1 MTDAVTSKREMEAE
15 RLAPYFAVQL
25 DFARRMAAGR
35 GIALGE
41 AASGY
46 TNLRRRFGLPEEDP
60 ASAAPWA
67 AYLARL
73 DVADPAAQAAWTR
86 EVFLRSPEERLPPGQ
101 TGFGC
106 FSCEPPDAQGGVRL
120 HFTNRELDGDVG
132 PLDRR
137 RMPARDDELA
147 AMFAFVRRSYP
158 RATRVLGG
166 SWLYNLEAYRRL
178 FPPAYGA
185 SRRLRP
191 APVNLTGTSSWGQ
204 LLDRRGG
211 LKRDRA
217 LRFADNLRRL
227 DVEAPWRVFPL
238 PCLVAEAPVGLFY
251 EHYGVAP

>member
-1 MTDAVTSKREMEAE
+1 VPAGEREREAE

-25 DFARRMAAGR
+25 DFARRLAAGQ

-41 AASGY
+41 AVSRY

-67 AYLARL
+67 AYLEGL
-73 DVADPAAQAAWTR
+73 DAADPAAQAAWTR
-86 EVFLRSPEERLPPGQ
+86 EAFLRSSEERLPAEQ

-106 FSCEPPDAQGGVRL
+106 FSCEAPDAEGGVRL
-120 HFTNRELDGDVG
+120 HFVNRELDGEVG

-137 RMPARDDELA
+137 RMPARREELA
-147 AMFAFVRRSYP
+147 ALFAFVREAYP
-158 RATRVLGG
+158 QAARVLGA

-185 SRRLRP
+185 SRRPRP
-191 APVNLTGTSSWGQ
+191 EPVNLTGTSSWGQ

-211 LKRDRA
+211 LKPDMA
-217 LRFADNLRRL
+217 ARFAENLAHL
-227 DVEAPWRVFPL
+227 EVEAPWRVFPL
-238 PCLVAEAPVGLFY
+238 PCLVTEAPIGLFHQ
-251 EHYGVAP
+251 HYGVAS